1 MGRSRRL
8 EFLMP
13 IIGILDGSGD
23 TVGAPTIGTATPGN
37 TTASVTFTP
46 PTYTGKGG
54 INYIATSSPGGF
66 TATSAASPIVV
77 TGLTNG
83 TSYTFT
89 VYGLTD
95 YGIQSASSAASNA
108 VTPFAPPVC
117 PPAGIY
123 VGATCSGTTLIWNY
137 TDGSCGTYPVSQGQV
152 DGQCG
157 YYPPP
162 PPPSC
167 TPYGTFLGE
176 FCSGTTLYYSYA
188 DGNCGSYSVSQGQV
202 SGKCGYTPPPN
213 CTYCV
218 AAPVSDSCCMPPSRL
233 YQRTGTYY
241 SGACGP
247 SGCAG
252 CDCSSVAGKTFWG
265 AWQFKQS
272 GYCQPD
278 GCNINA

>member
-1 MGRSRRL
+1 
-8 EFLMP
+8 MP

-23 TVGAPTIGTATPGN
+23 TVGAPTIGTATAGN

-66 TATSAASPIVV
+66 TATSAASPIIV

-117 PPAGIY
+117 PP
-123 VGATCSGTTLIWNY
+123 
-137 TDGSCGTYPVSQGQV
+137 
-152 DGQCG
+152 
-157 YYPPP
+157 
-162 PPPSC
+162 
-167 TPYGTFLGE
+167 YGTPLGS

-188 DGNCGSYSVSQGQV
+188 DGSCGTYSESQGQVQGQCGYDPPPPPPSCTAAGTYLSSFCDGTTLYYTYANGTCGSYSVSQGQV
-202 SGKCGYTPPPN
+202 PNQCGYTPPPN

-218 AAPVSDSCCMPPSRL
+218 SVAKSDSCCMPPSRL
-233 YQRTGTYY
+233 YQRNGTYY

-265 AWQFKQS
+265 AWRYIES